1 MPTGNVLNQVRQ
13 AFRIPDSI
21 VILAS
26 DKFLPPKS
34 VSKQSSPQFS
44 IDNTSNIDDP
54 LSYRSL
60 LNTPVWTNIE
70 FLPGQYETNTPGVF
84 RSFGSSVDGP
94 DRLRY
99 EAVIIT
105 VAQAK
110 NIVKTE
116 IQGRNGTVKEYIGL
130 GDYEV
135 TINGIITGT
144 NGKRPNDQI
153 QALQKM
159 LDAPI
164 PIEVASAYL
173 QGFGI
178 NYLVVDSYEMGEDE
192 GGYAYQKFSISC
204 LSDIQQELQ
213 LSNL

>member
-1 MPTGNVLNQVRQ
+1 M
-13 AFRIPDSI
+13 
-21 VILAS
+21 
-26 DKFLPPKS
+26 
-34 VSKQSSPQFS
+34 
-44 IDNTSNIDDP
+44 
-54 LSYRSL
+54 
-60 LNTPVWTNIE
+60 
-70 FLPGQYETNTPGVF
+70 
-84 RSFGSSVDGP
+84 
-94 DRLRY
+94 RY